1 MTSVDNKNNLF
12 NLEDF
17 CLNKIA
23 IQGTCFFV
31 ILNLENAIYSRYK
44 AVVETRWCSIFVGN
58 TVKQFQVVE
67 RQVDSP

>member
-31 ILNLENAIYSRYK
+31 ILNFRKCDL
-44 AVVETRWCSIFVGN
+44 F
-58 TVKQFQVVE
+58 
-67 RQVDSP
+67 